1 MTITTIVIALLSVFA
16 HLRRLGPLQ
25 AITQFAYT
33 VVRLKLSTIATKPC
47 IKQLLQL

>member
-16 HLRRLGPLQ
+16 HLCTLGVLQ

-33 VVRLKLSTIATKPC
+33 VV
-47 IKQLLQL
+47 